1 MARNGKPQNGTDAPP
16 PAPTFVNDE
25 RAAAQLRKLDA
36 ALEAAV
42 EAAVKS
48 GDVPTLLRLHAHF
61 DERRKRPV
69 NADAVDRAGPE
80 HAALAAFGGG

>member
-16 PAPTFVNDE
+16 PAPTFVVDA
-25 RAAAQLRKLDA
+25 RANEQLAKLDA

>member
-1 MARNGKPQNGTDAPP
+1 MARNGKPQNVTDPASVTVAPVADP
-16 PAPTFVNDE
+16 
-25 RAAAQLRKLDA
+25 RAAEQLAKLDA

-69 NADAVDRAGPE
+69 HAEAVDRAGPE
-80 HAALAAFGGG
+80 HPALAAFSGG